1 MKYSAAV
8 ALCFLLSLSILGRI
22 VALDEGLSV
31 LVSSNTADV
40 SQLPVSIYC
49 EQVTPLLFPTL

>member
-40 SQLPVSIYC
+40 SQLPDKDR
-49 EQVTPLLFPTL
+49 